1 MEERAQVIWLCN
13 SQGSIPAVSSFP
25 YGGDIAREREGGS
38 SAFAFEPRTFPL
50 GRP

>member
-1 MEERAQVIWLCN
+1 MLVREPPLASL
-13 SQGSIPAVSSFP
+13 SSLASGP
-25 YGGDIAREREGGS
+25 AREREGGS